1 MRLNKCFWAV
11 ALCLTISGCSTTDV
25 ITKKQMETDSRLEQ
39 IVQGNAAT
47 NSRLAELT
55 YEMNELR
62 NQVKANSADLEEL
75 KPALREMK
83 NSLEPIPP
91 KKDIERISGAVSRI
105 EVVNKEPASGDKDG
119 VAQNA

>member
-1 MRLNKCFWAV
+1 MLAHSRRILNLKRRFILDKAREMALIMINFSRGSTMRLNKFFWAV

-62 NQVKANSADLEEL
+62 NQVKANSADLEEQIGR
-75 KPALREMK
+75 AH
-83 NSLEPIPP
+83 
-91 KKDIERISGAVSRI
+91 V
-105 EVVNKEPASGDKDG
+105 
-119 VAQNA
+119 